1 MDRLNSMRMFTQ
13 VAESG
18 SFSRAAQVLN
28 VSAAAVTR
36 GIAELEAHLGA
47 RLLNRTT
54 RHVSLTEVGEQYLE
68 RCRTALQAFEEAD
81 DIARSRALRPQGTL
95 RLHCPV
101 AFGRRFMTPILARYN
116 ATYPQVRFDLTLS
129 DRLAAID
136 LVEEGYD
143 LAVMILPDGMD
154 ANVVARLMFYTQ
166 LVLVAAPDY
175 LARHPLIKNPAQLE
189 KHTVLTFSFAGIRD
203 QWRLLDAQG
212 NVAAISLEPLLTT
225 NSSDCLLQAAL
236 SGMGVA
242 VVGNQLVG
250 EDLAA
255 GRLKLVLPD
264 WNAGRVGVYAA
275 YPTRRYLPAKVKTFV
290 DLMLQWFEMSR
301 PGFPGAEGL
310 IFTP

>member
-1 MDRLNSMRMFTQ
+1 MDRLNSMRMFAQ

-28 VSAAAVTR
+28 VSAAAATR

-81 DIARSRALRPQGTL
+81 GIARSRTLRPQGML

-116 ATYPQVRFDLTLS
+116 AAYPQVRFDLTLS
-129 DRLAAID
+129 DRLAVD

-143 LAVMILPDGMD
+143 LAVMLLPDGMD
-154 ANVVARLMFYTQ
+154 ANVVARLMFYTH

-175 LARHPLIKNPAQLE
+175 LARHPPIVRPEQLE
-189 KHTVLTFSFAGIRD
+189 QHTVLTFSFTAIRD

-212 NVAAISLEPLLTT
+212 NVATVSLEPLLRT
-225 NSSDCLLQAAL
+225 NSSDCLLQAAM

-242 VVGNQLVG
+242 VVGNQLVR

-255 GRLKLVLPD
+255 GRLKQVLPD
-264 WNAGRVGVYAA
+264 WHAGRVGVYAT

-301 PGFPGAEGL
+301 SGLPSPEGL